1 MTSTLAALVLLALIL
16 VVKCYQVE
24 RNVRDYGAR
33 GDGVTDDSDAIIR
46 ALTEERGDNPRA
58 VFPNANYPATTAR
71 AAYVFFPAGT
81 YLVTKT
87 LPVVYYTQMVGD
99 QDSPPTI
106 KFVHHGDTEVRVI
119 ESMGDWYKDACQ
131 NNFYKM
137 VRNFVFDVT
146 DCKICTVIHW
156 RVAQATSLTNIHF
169 KMGRGSNSQGLWMED
184 GSGGFFSDL
193 VFEGGK
199 FGMWIGNQQFGNR
212 NITIRD
218 ASVAAVFLNW
228 DWVWTF
234 HNFFISNCPV
244 GFDVAGSGGYNPS
257 GTGSLVVLDSKF
269 SNVGIPVN
277 THFDR
282 LSSMNTVVL
291 DNVQVQPAGVIVKN
305 NQEVS
310 LTGSNV
316 GLWAQGR
323 IWKNN
328 KGEFDIVDLS
338 KSVASRPKMLT
349 DGGSYYFTKQRPN
362 FRQSELVNVVR
373 ELGFQIGSDIT
384 QKLQAALRQYAYKK
398 VLYFPHGIY
407 KISDTVVVPPGTRIL
422 GQAWSVFMADGANF
436 QNPKSPI
443 PMIQVGNPNE
453 RGQAQIVDILFSTRG
468 PQPGAKLL
476 VWNMKDKDG
485 EMGSNGMWDT
495 HFRIG
500 GGVGTDIHSGNC
512 LRGDGSTAPVNQC
525 TGAWGLM
532 HITST
537 GGLYMENVWAWTADH
552 DIDEA
557 QQINVYN
564 ARGILVESKGPLWMY
579 GTASEHNLLYQYNFH
594 NASNIVLGMIQT
606 ETPYFQ
612 PSRKTPFDRT
622 DARDPEFCQGSDER
636 CRMSLAV
643 NIYKSNNL
651 YFYGTG
657 LYSFFNTWSQD
668 CLRSA
673 GGPNCQL
680 EMVKVRDSKQVYMHA
695 VNTYGSVYMKTQ
707 QEEYSMAKYQNN
719 TFCATA
725 AIDLNHF

>member
-1 MTSTLAALVLLALIL
+1 MNKALLIAIILSLIL
-16 VVKCYQVE
+16 LTRAYQIE

-46 ALTEERGDNPRA
+46 ALTEERGDDPRA

-71 AAYVFFPAGT
+71 GAYIYFPSGT

-99 QDSPPTI
+99 QDNLPVI
-106 KFVHHGDTEVRVI
+106 KFRHNSEFEVRVI
-119 ESMGDWYKDACQ
+119 ESMGEWYKDACQ

-137 VRNFVFDVT
+137 IRNFVIDVT
-146 DCKICTVIHW
+146 ECRVCTAVHW

-169 KMGRGSNSQGLWMED
+169 KLGKGSKSQGLWMED

-193 VFEGGK
+193 VFEGGT

-218 ASVAAVFLNW
+218 ASSAAVFLNW

-234 HNFFISNCPV
+234 HNFFIENCPI
-244 GFDVAGSGGYNPS
+244 GFDIAGSGGTSPS
-257 GTGSLVVLDSKF
+257 GTGSVIVLDSKF
-269 SNVGIPVN
+269 SNVPIPVN
-277 THFDR
+277 AHFDR
-282 LSSMNTVVL
+282 LSSMNTIVL
-291 DNVQVQPAGVIVKN
+291 DNIQVQPAGVIVKN
-305 NQEVS
+305 NQEVA
-310 LTGSNV
+310 LTGSQV
-316 GLWAQGR
+316 RLWAQGR
-323 IWKNN
+323 IWKDS
-328 KGEFDIVDLS
+328 KGTFDMIDLS
-338 KSVASRPKMLT
+338 KSVAQRPKMLT
-349 DGGSYYFTKQRPN
+349 NGGDYYFTRQRPKYN
-362 FRQSELVNVVR
+362 QQDIINVVR
-373 ELGFQIGSDIT
+373 DLGFQIGSDIT
-384 QKLQAALRQYAYKK
+384 NQLRQAAVQYANKK

-407 KISDTVVVPPGTRIL
+407 KISDTVLLPAGTRLL
-422 GQAWSVFMADGANF
+422 GQVWSVLMADGNKF
-436 QNPKSPI
+436 QDAKNPI
-443 PMIQVGNPNE
+443 PMISVGQPGE
-453 RGQAQIVDILFSTRG
+453 KGRAELVDLLFSTRG

-476 VWNMKDKDG
+476 VWNMGDRDG
-485 EMGSNGMWDT
+485 EYGSNGMWDV

-512 LRGDGSTAPVNQC
+512 LKGDGSSSPVNQC

-532 HITST
+532 HVTTT
-537 GGLYMENVWAWTADH
+537 GNLYMENVWAWTADH

-557 QQINVYN
+557 RQINVYN
-564 ARGILVESKGPLWMY
+564 ARGILVETKGPMWMY
-579 GTASEHNLLYQYNFH
+579 GTASEHNLLYQYNFY
-594 NASNIVLGMIQT
+594 NASNVVLGMIQT

-612 PSRKTPFDRT
+612 PSRNTPFDRT
-622 DARDPEFCQGSDER
+622 DRRDPEFCQNDER

-643 NIYKSNNL
+643 TIEKSNNL

-668 CLRSA
+668 CLKSS

-680 EMVKVRDSKQVYMHA
+680 DMIKIKDSGKVYMHA

-707 QEEYSMAKYQNN
+707 NEEYSMAKYQNN